1 MEAEED
7 SIYIMNVLG
16 FIPYVES
23 SKTNLT
29 GFWPLNIKPTFD
41 I

>member
-7 SIYIMNVLG
+7 SIYIMNALG
-16 FIPYVES
+16 FVLYVES
-23 SKTNLT
+23 SKIFT